1 MWRVLFFSLS
11 LCVPFLASAH
21 VKWFAEPAVQV
32 RPYSFSD
39 VGVWIG
45 IIGAIVIILI
55 GVFLHKKLKVP
66 QSVQRF
72 VEKVAPAA
80 LSVASIGFGLAFI
93 IFTIQ
98 GFIFAPNLIPHGNLG
113 TLMLVLQGI
122 AGVMMLCGLYER
134 VGGFLLVILF
144 ALGIKSFG
152 ATEMLDTL
160 EMLGFALYAM
170 VVGRPKW
177 SIAEIGFLQ
186 TTSHKMHAYGHPLL
200 RVATGLNL
208 IVLGFS
214 EKILAPSLTAD
225 FLSRYDW
232 NFMKIF
238 GMPWFT
244 DYWFAFSAGIAEML
258 FGIFFVLG
266 IITRT
271 TTIAL
276 AIFLCASLVLLGPVE
291 LLSLIHI

>member
-1 MWRVLFFSLS
+1 
-11 LCVPFLASAH
+11 
-21 VKWFAEPAVQV
+21 
-32 RPYSFSD
+32 
-39 VGVWIG
+39 
-45 IIGAIVIILI
+45 
-55 GVFLHKKLKVP
+55 
-66 QSVQRF
+66 
-72 VEKVAPAA
+72 
-80 LSVASIGFGLAFI
+80 
-93 IFTIQ
+93 
-98 GFIFAPNLIPHGNLG
+98 
-113 TLMLVLQGI
+113 MLVLQGI
-122 AGVMMLCGLYER
+122 AGVMMLLGLYER
-134 VGGFLLVILF
+134 VGGFLLVMLF

-152 ATEMLDTL
+152 AIEMLDTL

-170 VVGRPKW
+170 IVGRPKW

-186 TTSHKMHAYGHPLL
+186 GVSHRIHAYGHPFL

-232 NFMKIF
+232 NFMQAAGIQ
-238 GMPWFT
+238 WFT
-244 DYWFAFSAGIAEML
+244 DYWFAFAAGVAEIL

-276 AIFLCASLVLLGPVE
+276 AVFLCASLVLLGPV
-291 LLSLIHI
+291 S